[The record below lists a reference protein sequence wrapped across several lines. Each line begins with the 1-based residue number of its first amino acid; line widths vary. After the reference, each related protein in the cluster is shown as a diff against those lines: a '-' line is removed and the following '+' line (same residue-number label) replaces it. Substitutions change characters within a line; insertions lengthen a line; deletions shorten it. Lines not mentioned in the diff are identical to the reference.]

1 MSRTAFTAP
10 ASDYFLAIAA
20 FNSAATRANI
30 DAAGLHATLEDLL
43 AGYETKARAS
53 GLDWDLFT
61 QAKYALVSL
70 ADDLGLHSDWDH
82 AESWNR
88 FLLEL
93 RHFDTSFAGA
103 EFFDRLQRLRQRLST
118 THEPALREQ
127 VLGALEVYYTCLK
140 LGFRGRFRGSR
151 TGEVEQI
158 ENGLVTLLWP
168 HGEAGVRSH
177 AWPDAYTGSG
187 QGQIARRVRLW
198 WWPIPL
204 ALACG
209 VATWFGMSFI
219 QKQHVDDLLAKT
231 KQVKS
236 GAPVESSPDDATED
250 E

>member
-20 FNSAATRANI
+20 FNSAATRARI

-43 AGYETKARAS
+43 AGYEHRARAS

-88 FLLEL
+88 YLLEL
-93 RHFDTSFAGA
+93 RHFNTSFAGA

-140 LGFRGRFRGSR
+140 LGFRGRYRGSR
-151 TGEVEQI
+151 GGEIEQV
-158 ENGLVTLLWP
+158 ENGLLGLLWP
-168 HGEAGVRSH
+168 HGEAGVRNH
-177 AWPDAYTGSG
+177 AWPDAYSGSG

-204 ALACG
+204 AALIG
-209 VATWFGMSFI
+209 VATWFGMSYM
-219 QKQHVDDLLAKT
+219 QVRHVDQLLDKT
-231 KQVKS
+231 DDV
-236 GAPVESSPDDATED
+236 GTTRPEAPDPGDDTED
-250 E
+250 R